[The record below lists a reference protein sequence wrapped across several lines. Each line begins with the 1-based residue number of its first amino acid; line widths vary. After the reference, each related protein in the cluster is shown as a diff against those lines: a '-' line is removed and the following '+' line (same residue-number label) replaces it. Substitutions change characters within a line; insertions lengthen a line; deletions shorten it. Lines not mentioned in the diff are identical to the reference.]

1 MLEVKSSRQA
11 LPKPVA
17 LPPSYDSF
25 FSFPVRKTG
34 YSGVATY
41 TRRSTLV
48 PNKAEEGLT
57 GLIQP
62 KPPLSTEERIS
73 KDGRYPSDSTL
84 NLVDDLADEEE
95 PDLKDLDSEGR
106 AVVVDVGLFVL
117 INVYCPNTGTGTDER
132 EKFKKNYHKLLE
144 ARVDG
149 LIKEGREVMVVGD
162 LNACA
167 AVQDHCEGSLLVARG
182 HSEGFQGEEGFW
194 GVDYRGYIRNWLM
207 DAGGTGGCMVD
218 IVRRFWPTRKGMY
231 TCTYFF
237 RLYKKHIHG

>member
-1 MLEVKSSRQA
+1 M
-11 LPKPVA
+11 
-17 LPPSYDSF
+17 
-25 FSFPVRKTG
+25 
-34 YSGVATY
+34 ATY

-62 KPPLSTEERIS
+62 KPPLTAEERIS
-73 KDGRYPSDSTL
+73 TFGSYPSDSTL
-84 NLVDDLADEEE
+84 NLVDDSVDGVEV
-95 PDLKDLDSEGR
+95 DIKDLDSEGR

-132 EKFKKNYHKLLE
+132 EKFKRNYHKLLE
-144 ARVDG
+144 ARVDA
-149 LIKEGREVMVVGD
+149 LIKENREVIVVGD

-182 HSEGFQGEEGFW
+182 LAEGLKGEEGFW
-194 GVDYRGYIRNWLM
+194 GVDRRGYIRNWLM
-207 DAGGTGGCMVD
+207 DTEGSGGCMVD

-231 TCTYFF
+231 TCMYFF
-237 RLYKKHIHG
+237 